1 MKKNI
6 LSKLLILSILIF
18 IISSCEDAPSSDKT
32 KTNVSEE
39 KESKACDGKSCKEDH
54 SCCMPEEMKSNS
66 EVDID
71 CTDAQ
76 KAQAKKY
83 LDNNWAPPSNSEDD
97 TQFCKEWYDHLVKLS
112 MSGKQDVEDE
122 GKAAN

>member
-6 LSKLLILSILIF
+6 FSKLLILSILTF
-18 IISSCEDAPSSDKT
+18 IIYSCTDDPSSDKSR
-32 KTNVSEE
+32 TNVSEE

-71 CTDAQ
+71 CTEAQ
-76 KAQAKKY
+76 KAQAQKY

-112 MSGKQDVEDE
+112 MSGTQDEEE
-122 GKAAN
+122 GTADN

>member
-6 LSKLLILSILIF
+6 FSKLLILSILTF
-18 IISSCEDAPSSDKT
+18 IIYSCADDPSSDT
-32 KTNVSEE
+32 SRTNVSEE
-39 KESKACDGKSCKEDH
+39 QESKACDGKSCKEDH

-71 CTDAQ
+71 CTEAQ
-76 KAQAKKY
+76 KAQAQKY

-112 MSGKQDVEDE
+112 MSGTQDEEE
-122 GKAAN
+122 GTADN

>member
-6 LSKLLILSILIF
+6 FSKFLILSILTF
-18 IISSCEDAPSSDKT
+18 IIYSCTDDPSSDKSR
-32 KTNVSEE
+32 TNVSEE

-71 CTDAQ
+71 CTEAQ
-76 KAQAKKY
+76 KDHTKKY
-83 LDNNWAPPSNSEDD
+83 LELDWPLPENPEND

-112 MSGKQDVEDE
+112 MSGKQHVEDE
-122 GKAAN
+122 GIAAN